1 MVVGKE
7 EAIRSMEDRLK
18 KKDAP
23 IDIVKELNDGRY
35 LDLSGCSAGDLLYL
49 LDQNIPVIG
58 MLDAQNAVILIGYYE
73 NSVTYINVE
82 SGEQL
87 VAPVEMIDQ
96 MTSGSG
102 NIYIG

>member
-1 MVVGKE
+1 MVGKE
-7 EAIRSMEDRLK
+7 EAVQTMEDRLRK
-18 KKDAP
+18 KEAP
-23 IDIVKELNDGRY
+23 IDIVKELNDGRC

-58 MLDAQNAVILIGYYE
+58 MQDAQKAVILIGYYE
-73 NSVTYINVE
+73 NSVTYIDVD
-82 SGEQL
+82 SGERL

-102 NIYIG
+102 NTYIG